1 MLQKF
6 KVHIFIAL
14 CSISTER
21 LLIALDDGSIYW
33 LILGDEIL
41 SGMLR
46 SPDGTAIVHMDV
58 DHMQGAVYAV
68 LFKKGILR

>member
-1 MLQKF
+1 M
-6 KVHIFIAL
+6 
-14 CSISTER
+14 CSVSAER

-33 LILGDEIL
+33 LTIDDDDDDNIL

-58 DHMQGAVYAV
+58 DHIQGAVYAV
-68 LFKKGILR
+68 LFKRGILR